1 MRLKAK
7 LSFAFLLLTLA
18 LGADV
23 ALSIWSIRFIEH
35 EFARPLDS
43 VQSVMGVLYEIK
55 RDGAQEIELLRGGD
69 AQGQDAPGMIGDIVK
84 LENQVQSQLDGF
96 AGLPTISM
104 RSGISTVE
112 NLRRRSEQIRSTLD
126 GWNDQPDRD
135 ALIRMIEQRNAL
147 IERINGQIL
156 ADAKLASD
164 FGSVLQRRIYTII
177 FVSSA
182 SVLVLGF
189 LLLTLIR
196 RWLLVPI
203 GHLHEGTLRLA
214 AGDFEHV
221 IPIST
226 KDEFGDLGHEFN
238 RMGRLVRDMQQREIE
253 QQRLAAMGEMAQ
265 RIVHNLRTPM
275 AGIRALAETTADEL
289 DEMGVESDLG
299 DLQHRIM
306 ESVDRFDDWL
316 QGLLRTSSPLVL
328 SKKSFDFGALIDSVI
343 ETHRDIADSKQVT
356 IGYENHLDGQSVLG
370 DPEHLEQALTALISN
385 AVSFADPGSE
395 IMIELR
401 GDNDGESGRWV
412 LRISNDG
419 PMIPA
424 DLHHSIFRPYFT
436 TRPSGTGIGLALV
449 KRVIEQHSGRIRVES
464 PIDDKEQTGCA
475 FVIEVPTD

>member
-18 LGADV
+18 LAADV

-35 EFARPLDS
+35 ELAGPLDS
-43 VQSVMGVLYEIK
+43 VQSVMGVFYGIK
-55 RDGAQEIELLRGGD
+55 HDGVQEIELLLGLD
-69 AQGQDAPGMIGDIVK
+69 EHGQDAADTIGDLQK
-84 LENQVQSQLDGF
+84 LEDRVRGQFDGL
-96 AGLPTISM
+96 AALPTISM

-112 NLRRRSEQIRSTLD
+112 NLRRRSEQIRSALD

-164 FGSVLQRRIYTII
+164 FGGVLQRRIYTIL

-226 KDEFGDLGHEFN
+226 HDEFGDLGHEFN
-238 RMGRLVRDMQQREIE
+238 RMGRLVRDMQRREIE
-253 QQRLAAMGEMAQ
+253 QERLAAMGEMAQ

-289 DEMGVESDLG
+289 DEMEIESDLQ

-316 QGLLRTSSPLVL
+316 KGLLRTSSPLVL
-328 SKKSFDFGALIDSVI
+328 HTKPIDLGALIQSVI
-343 ETHRDIADSKQVT
+343 DTHQGAADSKGVT
-356 IGYENHLDGQSVLG
+356 IGFVNHRDTQAVLG
-370 DPEHLEQALTALISN
+370 DPEHLEHALTALISN

-395 IMIELR
+395 IMIDLR

-449 KRVIEQHSGRIRVES
+449 KRVIEQHSGQIRVES
-464 PIDDKEQTGCA
+464 PIDEHKQTGCA
-475 FVIEVPTD
+475 FVIEVPMD